1 MAAELTETGTNSN
14 LFPPGAATSARFYA
28 RRIWGLRHFIAATAR
43 GRLTARNQGMILGSL
58 WLLLE
63 PFLFVMVYYVIFEII
78 LGVGA
83 IENFFLFL
91 TVGRLVFASHQ
102 SAVLGAAQ
110 SLSDNPALVRDTS
123 MPKAVLPIGSTIG
136 TFYQWGLDL
145 IIMLLVAMATGVF
158 PRLSW
163 LLIAPLSFGILAL
176 NMGIGLLLSPM
187 VAVYGDLKRA
197 LPVVFRLTFYTTG
210 IMFPLEAYIEDLE
223 HANLV
228 WVAVMAN
235 PIYGFVKA
243 MQWAVFGYDL
253 GRPGLAIVVSIG
265 WMCLLFPL
273 GFFLFPRRERRV
285 GAFRYRVGG

>member
-1 MAAELTETGTNSN
+1 MAAKVEGAEPTSQ
-14 LFPPGAATSARFYA
+14 LFPPGAATNARSYA

-43 GRLTARNQGMILGSL
+43 GKLTARNQGMILGSV

-63 PFLFVMVYYVIFEII
+63 PFLFVMVYYVIFEIV
-78 LGVGA
+78 LGVGGV
-83 IENFFLFL
+83 ENFFLFL

-110 SLSDNPALVRDTS
+110 SLSDNPALVRDTA
-123 MPKAVLPIGSTIG
+123 MPKAVLPIGSAVG

-145 IIMLLVAMATGVF
+145 IIMILVAVATGAF

-163 LLIAPLSFGILAL
+163 LLIVPLSFGVLAL
-176 NMGIGLLLSPM
+176 NVGIGLLLSPM

-223 HANLV
+223 HANLA
-228 WVAVMAN
+228 WIAVIAN
-235 PIYGFVKA
+235 PIYGYVKA
-243 MQWAVFGYDL
+243 MQWAVFGYDI
-253 GRPGLAIVVSIG
+253 GKPGLAIAVSIG
-265 WMCLLFPL
+265 WTLLLLPL
-273 GFFLFPRRERRV
+273 GFILFARRERRV
-285 GAFRYRVGG
+285 GAFRYKVGG